1 MKYLGIAAVYLSAVI
16 VVFVITIIFFLLNSF
31 PFFLS

>member
-1 MKYLGIAAVYLSAVI
+1 MKSLGIAAVYLSVVI
-16 VVFVITIIFFLLNSF
+16 VVFVITIMFFLFNPF